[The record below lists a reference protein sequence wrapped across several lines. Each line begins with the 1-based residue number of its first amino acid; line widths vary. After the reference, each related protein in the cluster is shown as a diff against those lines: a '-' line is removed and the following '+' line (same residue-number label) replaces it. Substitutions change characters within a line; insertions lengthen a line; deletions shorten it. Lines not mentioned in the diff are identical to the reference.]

1 MIVWCN
7 GDNLFHNV
15 VIYLMLFF
23 EDNFKLNFYSFGEIQ
38 YLLYV
43 KKSFMVAYLFPEHK
57 LLLELVVRLDFLCWP
72 RAEIARTN
80 VALCCSAPGYL
91 PTYYC
96 RSQNP
101 LVPLG
106 SIYVHTNTITHART
120 HAHAYSAQTCAGKHA
135 YAAQTVQSS
144 LLHLVF
150 ICVPISVC
158 QTVPMRQWVCLK

>member
-23 EDNFKLNFYSFGEIQ
+23 EDNFKLNFYLFGEIQ

-120 HAHAYSAQTCAGKHA
+120 HMH
-135 YAAQTVQSS
+135 TVHKLVQGNM
-144 LLHLVF
+144 LTLHRLYR
-150 ICVPISVC
+150 VPFCIWC
-158 QTVPMRQWVCLK
+158 LFVCLSLCVRRSQWDSESV